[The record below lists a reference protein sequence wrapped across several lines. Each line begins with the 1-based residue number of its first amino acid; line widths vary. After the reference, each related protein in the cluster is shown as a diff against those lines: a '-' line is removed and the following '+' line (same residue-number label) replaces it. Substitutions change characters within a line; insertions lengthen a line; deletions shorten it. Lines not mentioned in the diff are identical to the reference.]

1 MSNTEN
7 AEKNKHRYTS
17 SRLSHIIHSLPYA
30 FLSLFC
36 KRDKK
41 LIVFCAMHCDTFSSN
56 SKALF
61 LYFLKNE
68 PDYTVKFVINDEE
81 KRTALIKEYG
91 DHFIDTRTKEGKSI
105 AIHAATWVVSWLD
118 LPLGGLFLRFRRYVI
133 HLGHGILLKGLGFT
147 EKDGRF
153 IKKLYYFLNRSNIT
167 CSLAT
172 SEFMSHLVAK
182 SMGTSV
188 RRTVICGQP
197 YTDNLFCEPK
207 KLSIIDKNQF
217 NVLYAPTWR
226 QHSDVKLFPFADFDR
241 NQLEEFLTV
250 NNIHIF
256 VRFHPAYEE
265 TIPSD
270 ILEIKNVSLFSA
282 REYTEVMDYINCF
295 DALITD
301 YSSIYLDYMV
311 LERPIIFL
319 PYDLEDYEGSVGFTM
334 DYNENTPG
342 PKPADFS
349 SFLAELKAIKDAP
362 EPYCQNIHNLNTKL
376 NNPSKQSCKDMEN
389 IIRTK
394 TGGQI

>member
-1 MSNTEN
+1 MSNTED
-7 AEKNKHRYTS
+7 ASKNRHRYTS
-17 SRLSHIIHSLPYA
+17 SRLSHIINSLPYA
-30 FLSLFC
+30 FASLFC

-61 LYFLKNE
+61 TYFLKNE
-68 PDYTVKFVINDEE
+68 PEYTVKFVINNDE
-81 KRTALIKEYG
+81 KRAALTSQYG

-147 EKDGRF
+147 EKNGHF
-153 IKKLYYFLNRSNIT
+153 IKKLYYALNRTNIT

-197 YTDNLFCEPK
+197 YTDALFESSEN
-207 KLSIIDKNQF
+207 LSIIDKNQF

-241 NQLEEFLTV
+241 NQLETFLTE

-265 TIPSD
+265 TIPAD
-270 ILEIKNVSLFSA
+270 ILTIKNVSLFSA
-282 REYTEVMDYINCF
+282 REYTEVMDYINSF

-301 YSSIYLDYMV
+301 YSSIYLDYMP
-311 LERPIIFL
+311 LERPILFL
-319 PYDLEDYEGSVGFTM
+319 PYDLEEELKTSGFVM
-334 DYNENTPG
+334 DYMENTPG
-342 PKPADFS
+342 PKPFTQKEFFDALLQS
-349 SFLAELKAIKDAP
+349 KNKPEEYIQKIKL
-362 EPYCQNIHNLNTKL
+362 LNQKL
-376 NNPSKQSCKDMEN
+376 NSTPKNCCEQVSK
-389 IIRTK
+389 IIK
-394 TGGQI
+394 QKN

>member
-1 MSNTEN
+1 MSKQMD
-7 AEKNKHRYTS
+7 AAKNKHRYTS
-17 SRLSHIIHSLPYA
+17 SRLSHIINSLPYA
-30 FLSLFC
+30 FASLFC

-41 LIVFCAMHCDTFSSN
+41 LIVFCAMHCDTFISN
-56 SKALF
+56 SKHLF

-68 PDYTVKFVINDEE
+68 PDYTVKFVINDNE
-81 KRTALIKEYG
+81 KRAALISQYG
-91 DHFIDTRTKEGKSI
+91 DHFIDTRTKEGKKI

-188 RRTVICGQP
+188 KRTVICGQP
-197 YTDNLFCEPK
+197 YTDALFKEPVK
-207 KLSIIDKNQF
+207 VSIIDKNQF
-217 NVLYAPTWR
+217 NILYAPTWR
-226 QHSDVKLFPFADFDR
+226 QHADVKLFPFEDF
-241 NQLEEFLTV
+241 NKVELEDFLEK

-265 TIPSD
+265 SIPAD
-270 ILEIKNVSLFSA
+270 ILEMKNISLFSA
-282 REYTEVMDYINCF
+282 KEYAEVMDYINNF

-301 YSSIYLDYMV
+301 YSSIYIDYMP
-311 LERPIIFL
+311 LERPLLFL
-319 PYDLEDYEGSVGFTM
+319 PYDLEEEEKATGFVM
-334 DYNENTPG
+334 DYMENTPG
-342 PKPADFS
+342 PKPSTQKDFIT
-349 SFLAELKAIKDAP
+349 ELKKIKENP
-362 EPYCQNIHNLNTKL
+362 EDYIKQIHELNLKL
-376 NNPSKQSCKDMEN
+376 NSPDKNSCKRLGE
-389 IIRTK
+389 IIK
-394 TGGQI
+394 KQ

>member
-1 MSNTEN
+1 MNKKED
-7 AEKNKHRYTS
+7 AAKNKHRYTS

-30 FLSLFC
+30 FASIFC

-56 SKALF
+56 SKHLF

-68 PDYTVKFVINDEE
+68 PEYKAYFVINDEK
-81 KRTALIKEYG
+81 KREALIAQYG
-91 DHFIDTRTKEGKSI
+91 DHFIDTRTKEGKQI

-197 YTDNLFCEPK
+197 YTDALFSQPK
-207 KLSIIDKNQF
+207 ELSIIDKSQF

-226 QHSDVKLFPFADFDR
+226 QHSEVKLFPFADFDK
-241 NQLEEFLTV
+241 NQLEEFLTK

-265 TIPSD
+265 SIPEN
-270 ILEIKNVSLFSA
+270 ILTIKNVSLFSA

-295 DALITD
+295 DSLITD
-301 YSSIYLDYMV
+301 YSSIYLDYMP

-319 PYDLEDYEGSVGFTM
+319 PYDLAEEEKTAGFVM
-334 DYNENTPG
+334 DYMENTPG
-342 PKPADFS
+342 PKPS
-349 SFLAELKAIKDAP
+349 SQKEFFEALLQAKNSPDNFI
-362 EPYCQNIHNLNTKL
+362 QSINTLNQKL
-376 NNPSKQSCKDMEN
+376 NNKAKDCCKQVAEVIKEKN
-389 IIRTK
+389 GK
-394 TGGQI
+394 

>member
-1 MSNTEN
+1 MSKQMD
-7 AEKNKHRYTS
+7 AAKNKHRYTS
-17 SRLSHIIHSLPYA
+17 SRLSHIINSLPYA
-30 FLSLFC
+30 FASLFC

-41 LIVFCAMHCDTFSSN
+41 LIVFCAMHCDTFISN
-56 SKALF
+56 SKHLF

-68 PDYTVKFVINDEE
+68 PDYTVKFVINDDE
-81 KRTALIKEYG
+81 KRAALISQYG
-91 DHFIDTRTKEGKSI
+91 EHFIDTRTKEGKKI

-188 RRTVICGQP
+188 KRTVICGQP
-197 YTDNLFCEPK
+197 YTDALFKEPIN
-207 KLSIIDKNQF
+207 LSIIDRNQF
-217 NVLYAPTWR
+217 NILYAPTWR
-226 QHSDVKLFPFADFDR
+226 QHSDVKLFPFEDF
-241 NQLEEFLTV
+241 NKAELEDFLEK

-265 TIPSD
+265 SIPAD
-270 ILEIKNVSLFSA
+270 ILEMKNISLFSA
-282 REYTEVMDYINCF
+282 KEYNEVMDYINNF

-301 YSSIYLDYMV
+301 YSSIYIDYMP
-311 LERPIIFL
+311 LERPLLFL
-319 PYDLEDYEGSVGFTM
+319 PYDLEEEEKATGFVM
-334 DYNENTPG
+334 DYMENTPG
-342 PKPADFS
+342 PKPSTQKDFIK
-349 SFLAELKAIKDAP
+349 ELKTIKENP
-362 EPYCQNIHNLNTKL
+362 EDYIKQIHTLNLKL
-376 NNPSKQSCKDMEN
+376 NSSEKNSCQRLGEIIKKQ
-389 IIRTK
+389 
-394 TGGQI
+394 

>member
-1 MSNTEN
+1 MSNTEDSS
-7 AEKNKHRYTS
+7 KNRHKYTS
-17 SRLSHIIHSLPYA
+17 SRLSHIINSLPYA
-30 FLSLFC
+30 FASLFC

-61 LYFLKNE
+61 TYFLKNE
-68 PDYTVKFVINDEE
+68 PDYTVKFVINNDE
-81 KRTALIKEYG
+81 KRAALTEQYG
-91 DHFIDTRTKEGKSI
+91 DHFIDTRTKEGKRI

-147 EKDGRF
+147 EKNGHF
-153 IKKLYYFLNRSNIT
+153 IKKLYYALNRTNIT

-188 RRTVICGQP
+188 RRTVLAGQP
-197 YTDNLFCEPK
+197 YTDALFEESA
-207 KLSIIDKNQF
+207 KLSIINPEQF

-226 QHSDVKLFPFADFDR
+226 QHSDVKLFPFSDFNK
-241 NQLEEFLTV
+241 NQLEAFLTE

-265 TIPSD
+265 TIPQD
-270 ILEIKNVSLFSA
+270 ILSIKNISLFSA
-282 REYTEVMDYINCF
+282 RQYTEVMDYINCF

-301 YSSIYLDYMV
+301 YSSIYLDYMP

-319 PYDLEDYEGSVGFTM
+319 PYDLDEELKTSGFVM
-334 DYNENTPG
+334 DYMDNTPG
-342 PKPADFS
+342 EKPSTQKDFFQALKNAKENPEAS
-349 SFLAELKAIKDAP
+349 IQKIKELNNK
-362 EPYCQNIHNLNTKL
+362 LNTWPK
-376 NNPSKQSCKDMEN
+376 NCSQQVAEIIKQKN
-389 IIRTK
+389 
-394 TGGQI
+394 